1 MNNNNNILFVLL
13 LQGLYTAKKDF
24 LVVNKTKV
32 TGVGFTRIYYSF
44 FIIKKNN
51 VSFSVFVKFTS
62 SLWVK
67 IVSTPDLVISNK
79 KERKKEKCEFQMFK
93 YTVPTVLFLDK
104 TPVIFYNIHWF

>member
-1 MNNNNNILFVLL
+1 MNNNNNNILFVLL

-32 TGVGFTRIYYSF
+32 TLQGYTIRF